1 VKLLDCAKAAKET
14 PESQKELSGLSEGVA
29 DRIMEIVKA
38 LRQVPGGESITGLHD
53 SGPDFD
59 AIAEQELRKAAKMIE
74 DAANRLLAS
83 RPRQVNPGDFLTEED
98 INSAI
103 LEAARAIT
111 VATGSLVKAATLA
124 QRDRIAKQRDPK
136 TKHFYRADPAWA
148 NGLISA
154 AQAVGAT
161 TMDLVESSNG
171 FVQRTAGTDDAILI
185 SSARQVAAAT
195 ARLMAA
201 SRAKSDP
208 FSETHQTLGNAS
220 KEVANA
226 TQLLVEAARRAAEWV
241 NQPQDVPMLD
251 ENADLSD
258 VARRKAAI
266 EAQAKLL
273 RIQAELERAQTA
285 YTSLNTAAYNKQGG
299 APQGG
304 APQQGGR
311 GGPGGRGGGPPQGR
325 GGGRGGP
332 K

>member
-1 VKLLDCAKAAKET
+1 
-14 PESQKELSGLSEGVA
+14 
-29 DRIMEIVKA
+29 
-38 LRQVPGGESITGLHD
+38 
-53 SGPDFD
+53 
-59 AIAEQELRKAAKMIE
+59 LRKAAKMIE

-83 RPRQVNPGDFLTEED
+83 RPRQVNPGDYLTEED

-111 VATGSLVKAATLA
+111 VATASLVKAATLA

-154 AQAVGAT
+154 AQAVGGT
-161 TMDLVESSNG
+161 TMDLVEASNG

-241 NQPQDVPMLD
+241 NQPQDVPIIGD
-251 ENADLSD
+251 DLSD
-258 VARRKAAI
+258 VAKRRAAI
-266 EAQAKLL
+266 EAQAKFL
-273 RIQAELERAQTA
+273 RIQAELERAQAA
-285 YTSLNTAAYNKQGG
+285 YSSLNTAAYQGAGAPQPKGPSPGAGRSGPQSGQPAAARGGPRVQPGG
-299 APQGG
+299 APPQAARG

-311 GGPGGRGGGPPQGR
+311 G
-325 GGGRGGP
+325 

>member
-1 VKLLDCAKAAKET
+1 
-14 PESQKELSGLSEGVA
+14 
-29 DRIMEIVKA
+29 MEIVKA
-38 LRQVPGGESITGLHD
+38 LRQVPGGESITSLHET
-53 SGPDFD
+53 GPDYD

-83 RPRQVNPGDFLTEED
+83 RPRTVNPGDLLTEED

-111 VATGSLVKAATLA
+111 VATASLVKAAAFA
-124 QRDRIAKQRDPK
+124 QRDRIAKQKDPK
-136 TKHFYRADPAWA
+136 TKHFYRVDPAWA

-171 FVQRTAGTDDAILI
+171 FVQRKEGTDDAILI
-185 SSARQVAAAT
+185 SSARQVAGAT

-241 NQPQDVPMLD
+241 NQPQDMPILD

-266 EAQAKLL
+266 EAQARLL
-273 RIQAELERAQTA
+273 RLQAEMDRAQKD
-285 YTSLNTAAYNKQGG
+285 YTNLNEAGYKAATGG
-299 APQGG
+299 KGPAGGRGGQPAAGRAGPQGG
-304 APQQGGR
+304 AGRSGGPPPQR
-311 GGPGGRGGGPPQGR
+311 GGPGGRG
-325 GGGRGGP
+325 